1 MDKILRKMVKIFGS
15 VSQYPSER
23 RDYEQFSGFQSG
35 RDNSLAEFGQIVF
48 ICSSDFFDKAVHIKP
63 FEHAR
68 YLMGGFAGKVFSDSA
83 VAQAADVE
91 FTPCNSM
98 EQIQIIA
105 VKKVEAA
112 IAAAVVTDGLRNL
125 FDVFLCGAGIV
136 NGRDEIDIAAIGSGH
151 QFGKHIQTVDAF
163 LQRRK
168 LYLAGAVAVFHLPVV
183 FEKGNVVDRCFDTQ
197 HKAVLIVHFNGH
209 CPHVMFNA
217 CSLYAG
223 VEVVAHLI
231 LIIAVKFSSQKGGD
245 VVGFDGMYGRPDQF
259 IIDESKV
266 DLTFENNVGGVFDL
280 HDAPMVAI
288 LEIPDD
294 GTVSASIGV
303 EYSVNAFDIDV
314 VGQFLRFV
322 KVFDANKT
330 VVDHR
335 RIDAF
340 IEKLGSQF
348 VMAVEIE
355 LDAKRRPCRHS
366 EITQTKFGV
375 DEIEVVM
382 QTFAAIVLEKCF
394 VGFLVM
400 PGLIART
407 WLHCREDMHKAGM
420 RTALNNDILYALF
433 LAKVLFAD
441 EVDGKAV
448 LCGNSFS
455 ILPYLFSQRHR
466 PLGIVENMDAV
477 ECQKPRHSLGI
488 AYTGNG
494 AGQNN
499 TVKTGSNTFDFITM
513 SFNEI
518 WHARSFQYN
527 CVRQLSEKLRAA

>member
-1 MDKILRKMVKIFGS
+1 MVMIFES
-15 VSQYPSER
+15 MSQYPSEQR
-23 RDYEQFSGFQSG
+23 NHKQFSGFQSG

-48 ICSSDFFDKAVHIKP
+48 VCSSDFFDKAVRMKP

-68 YLMGGFAGKVFSDSA
+68 YLMGSFAGKVFSDSA

-91 FTPCNSM
+91 FAPCNSM

-112 IAAAVVTDGLRNL
+112 IAAAIVAYGLRNL
-125 FDVFLCGAGIV
+125 FDVFLCRAGIV
-136 NGRDEIDIAAIGSGH
+136 NGSDEIDIAAIGSIH

-168 LYLAGAVAVFHLPVV
+168 LYLACAVAMFHPPVV
-183 FEKGNVVDRCFDTQ
+183 FEKGNVVDCCFDAQ
-197 HKAVLIVHFNGH
+197 HKAVLIVHFNCH
-209 CPHVMFNA
+209 RPHVMFNA

-223 VEVVAHLI
+223 VEVVAQFV
-231 LIIAVKFSSQKGGD
+231 LIIAVKTSAQKSGD
-245 VVGFDGMYGRPDQF
+245 IVGFDGVYGRSDQF
-259 IIDESKV
+259 IVDGSKV
-266 DLTFENNVGGVFDL
+266 ALTLENNVGGVFDL
-280 HDAPMVAI
+280 HDTPMVAI
-288 LEIPDD
+288 LEILDD
-294 GTVSASIGV
+294 GTVAASVGI

-314 VGQFLRFV
+314 VGQFLRLV
-322 KVFDANKT
+322 KIFDAHKT
-330 VVDHR
+330 VVYHR

-355 LDAKRRPCRHS
+355 LEAKRRPCRHS
-366 EITQTKFGV
+366 EVTQTQFGI

-382 QTFAAIVLEKCF
+382 QTFTAVVLEKCF

-420 RTALNNDILYALF
+420 RTALNKDILYTLF
-433 LAKVLFAD
+433 LAEVLFAD

-448 LCGNSFS
+448 LCGNSFG
-455 ILPYLFSQRHR
+455 ILPYLFPQRQC
-466 PLGIVENMDAV
+466 PLGIVENTDAV
-477 ECQKPRHSLGI
+477 RCQKPRHSIGI

-494 AGQNN
+494 AGQND

-527 CVRQLSEKLRAA
+527 YVRQLSEKRRAA

>member
-1 MDKILRKMVKIFGS
+1 MVKIFES

-35 RDNSLAEFGQIVF
+35 CDNSLAEFGQIVF
-48 ICSSDFFDKAVHIKP
+48 IGSSDFFDKAVHMKP

-68 YLMGGFAGKVFSDSA
+68 YLIGGFVGKVFSDSA

-91 FTPCNSM
+91 FAPDNSFK
-98 EQIQIIA
+98 QIQIVAI
-105 VKKVEAA
+105 KKVEAA
-112 IAAAVVTDGLRNL
+112 ITAVVVTYGLRNL

-136 NGRDEIDIAAIGSGH
+136 NGGDEIDIAAIGSAH
-151 QFGKHIQTVDAF
+151 QFGKHIQTVDGF

-168 LYLAGAVAVFHLPVV
+168 LYLASAVAMFHPAVV
-183 FEKGNVVDRCFDTQ
+183 FKKGNVVDRCFDTQ
-197 HKAVLIVHFNGH
+197 HKAVLVVHFNGH

-223 VEVVAHLI
+223 VEVVAHFVLI
-231 LIIAVKFSSQKGGD
+231 TAVKFSSQKGGD

-266 DLTFENNVGGVFDL
+266 ALPFENNVGGVFDL

-294 GTVSASIGV
+294 GTVAASVGI

-322 KVFDANKT
+322 KVLDAHKA

-348 VMAVEIE
+348 IMAVEIE
-355 LDAKRRPCRHS
+355 LEAKRRPRRHS
-366 EITQTKFGV
+366 EITQTKLGI

-382 QTFAAIVLEKCF
+382 QTFAAVVFEKCF

-433 LAKVLFAD
+433 LTKVLFVD
-441 EVDGKAV
+441 EIDGNAV

-455 ILPYLFSQRHR
+455 ILPYLFPQRQR
-466 PLGIVENMDAV
+466 PLGIVENADAV
-477 ECQKPRHSLGI
+477 RCQKQRHSLSI

-518 WHARSFQYN
+518 WHVRSFQHN
-527 CVRQLSEKLRAA
+527 FVRQLSEKHRAA

>member
-1 MDKILRKMVKIFGS
+1 MVMIFRS

-23 RDYEQFSGFQSG
+23 RDHEQFSSFQSG
-35 RDNSLAEFGQIVF
+35 RDNSMAEFGQVVF
-48 ICSSDFFDKAVHIKP
+48 VCSSDFFDKAVRMKP

-68 YLMGGFAGKVFSDSA
+68 YLMGSFAGKVFSDSA
-83 VAQAADVE
+83 VAQSAGVE
-91 FTPCNSM
+91 FTPDNSFK
-98 EQIQIIA
+98 QIQIVAI
-105 VKKVEAA
+105 KKVKAA
-112 IAAAVVTDGLRNL
+112 IAAVVVANGLRNL
-125 FDVFLCGAGIV
+125 FNVFLCRTGIV
-136 NGRDEIDIAAIGSGH
+136 DGRDEIDIAAIGSGH

-168 LYLAGAVAVFHLPVV
+168 LYLAGAVAMFHPAVV
-183 FEKGNVVDRCFDTQ
+183 FKKGNVIDGCFDAQ
-197 HKAVLIVHFNGH
+197 HKAVLIVHFNCH
-209 CPHVMFNA
+209 HPHVMLNA
-217 CSLYAG
+217 CSLDTC

-259 IIDESKV
+259 VIDGSEIV
-266 DLTFENNVGGVFDL
+266 LTLENNVGGVFDL
-280 HDAPMVAI
+280 HDTPMVAI
-288 LEIPDD
+288 LEILDY
-294 GTVSASIGV
+294 GTVAASVGI

-314 VGQFLRFV
+314 VGQFLRLV
-322 KVFDANKT
+322 KVFDTHKT

-355 LDAKRRPCRHS
+355 LEAKRRPCRHS
-366 EITQTKFGV
+366 EITQAKLGI

-382 QTFAAIVLEKCF
+382 QTFAAVVFEECV

-400 PGLIART
+400 PRLIART

-420 RTALNNDILYALF
+420 RPALNNDLLYALF
-433 LAKVLFAD
+433 LAEILFAD
-441 EVDGKAV
+441 EIDGKAV

-455 ILPYLFSQRHR
+455 ILPYLFSQRQC
-466 PLGIVENMDAV
+466 PLGIVENTNAV

-488 AYTGNG
+488 ADTGNG

-499 TVKTGSNTFDFITM
+499 TVKTGSDTFDFITM

-518 WHARSFQYN
+518 WHARSFQHN
-527 CVRQLSEKLRAA
+527 CVRQLSEKRRAA